1 MMTNRID
8 AIGHAITQLVSRLT
22 DQGFIFDRPD
32 EVLPGVEPGTD
43 EAIERIESEIGIIP
57 LATKLFWL
65 RVGSVDLSG
74 SHPNWEGCEYPDPL
88 IVFPPSSAIYELE
101 DFLADR
107 EERLSMGLPYLVPVA
122 PDFYHKADVSGGMW
136 YNVAVPAVADDPPLN
151 DEWHNV
157 TFLAYLEI
165 ALRFGG
171 FPGLSRCSSHTWPI
185 ERLSNEPA
193 G

>member
-8 AIGHAITQLVSRLT
+8 AIGHAITQLISRLT

-57 LATKLFWL
+57 LATKLFWQ

-88 IVFPPSSAIYELE
+88 IVFPPSSAVYELD

-107 EERLSMGLPYLVPVA
+107 EERLSIGFPYLVPVA
-122 PDFYHKADVSGGMW
+122 PDFYHKANVSGGMW

-185 ERLSNEPA
+185 EMLANEPA